1 MKKFLIIMAM
11 VLIASAVNAASV
23 NWSGANVKPDPDGN
37 AATSYTIYLVD
48 ANVISSGDLAGQIA
62 AGNLSSLQGD
72 AVVATTTGLA
82 QGDGGV
88 GRWATTASLP
98 PSYTNGDGYTFYT
111 IILNNGLDSATQYMV
126 TAEQTWNIPEAAG
139 NLSMDFGS
147 QAENNWVAIPIKPV
161 PEPTSGL
168 LIMLGVAALALKR
181 KKA

>member
-23 NWSGANVKPDPDGN
+23 SWSGTNVKADPDGN

-48 ANVISSGDLAGQIA
+48 ASVISSDSLAGEIA
-62 AGNLSSLQGD
+62 AGNLPSLITGN
-72 AVVATTTGLA
+72 AVVATATSASTQPNGLVRWSA
-82 QGDGGV
+82 TADLPSTYEV
-88 GRWATTASLP
+88 GTEKK
-98 PSYTNGDGYTFYT
+98 NFYT
-111 IILNNGLDSATQYMV
+111 VILNDQLADATWYLI
-126 TAEQTWNIPEAAG
+126 TKTNTETIPATG
-139 NLSMDFGS
+139 NLSMDFGT
-147 QAENNWVAIPIKPV
+147 QAGVEWQPIEPV

>member
-1 MKKFLIIMAM
+1 MAM

-23 NWSGANVKPDPDGN
+23 NWSGANVKPDPDKN
-37 AATSYTIYLVD
+37 DVTSYTIYLVD
-48 ANVISSGDLAGQIA
+48 ASVISSGDLAGEIA
-62 AGNLSSLQGD
+62 AGNLSYLNPTGD
-72 AVVATTTGLA
+72 AVVATATGSA

>member
-11 VLIASAVNAASV
+11 VLIAAAVNAASV
-23 NWSGANVKPDPDGN
+23 SWSGTNVKADPGGN

-48 ANVISSGDLAGQIA
+48 ASVISSDSLAGEIA
-62 AGNLSSLQGD
+62 AGNLSSLKPTGN

-82 QGDGGV
+82 QGGEGI

-98 PSYTNGDGYTFYT
+98 SSYEVGTKPMFYT
-111 IILNNGLDSATQYMV
+111 VILNDQLADAAWYLITDTNTETIPAT
-126 TAEQTWNIPEAAG
+126 G
-139 NLSMDFGS
+139 NLSMDFGD
-147 QAENNWVAIPIKPV
+147 QVGVEWQPIKPV